1 MRKIKRNNWKVQR
14 KMSLDRKAYESLDL
28 DSKVSVIE
36 AFIPIGLMAI
46 EELLYKEVEELAG
59 PKHKCKEKGKHRGYR
74 WGTNP
79 GSVFLGESKV
89 GIEVPRVRNRVT
101 NEEVPLRSY
110 KLLNRARKIKKG
122 IVAKLLG
129 GLSLRR
135 YSECAEIVP
144 EVFGISPSSL
154 SRRFIEATEEKL
166 KAFSERR
173 LEGEEFVALFIDGKS
188 FSGENLLIV
197 LGVTIDGR
205 KIPIGFRQ
213 GATEHHQ
220 VCADLL
226 NDLIDRG
233 LSTELGLLVVIDG
246 SKGIYKAVKSVLADN
261 VVIQRCQ
268 WHKREN
274 VLSYLPKGKQLYF
287 RKKLQEAYSCS
298 EYKQAKK
305 KLYEIRCELES
316 INLSAVRSLDEGLKE
331 TLTIQRLGVVEEL
344 GVSFKTTNCI
354 ESLISQVARLT
365 GRVSHWKNS
374 NQIHRWLASSLFDL
388 EPRMRR
394 VKGYRSL
401 WKLREALQKELK
413 LKQEALAA

>member
-1 MRKIKRNNWKVQR
+1 MEKVRKNHWKVKR
-14 KMSLDRKAYESLDL
+14 KKQLDKKSYDSLDL

-36 AFIPIGLMAI
+36 AFIPLGLMAV

-59 PKHKCKEKGKHRGYR
+59 QRHKRKEKGNHMGYR

-89 GIEVPRVRNRVT
+89 GIQVPRVRDRET

-122 IVAKLLG
+122 ILAKLLG

-135 YSECAEIVP
+135 YSECAVLVP

-154 SRRFIEATEEKL
+154 SRRFVEVTEEKL
-166 KAFSERR
+166 KAFQERR
-173 LEGEEFVALFIDGKS
+173 LEDEEFVALFIDGKS
-188 FSGENLLIV
+188 FSGENLLIA
-197 LGVTIDGR
+197 LGVTIEGK

-213 GATEHHQ
+213 GATEHHR

-233 LSTELGLLVVIDG
+233 LSTKLGLLVVIDG
-246 SKGIYKAVKSVLADN
+246 SKGIYKAVKSVLADKAC
-261 VVIQRCQ
+261 IQRCQ

-274 VLSYLPKGKQLYF
+274 VLSYLPKSKQSYF
-287 RKKLQEAYSCS
+287 RKKLQEAYSCTNYN
-298 EYKQAKK
+298 EAEK
-305 KLYEIRCELES
+305 KLHVIRRELET
-316 INLSAVRSLDEGLKE
+316 INLSAVKSLDEGMEE
-331 TLTIQRLGVVEEL
+331 TLTIQRLGLAEDL
-344 GVSFKTTNCI
+344 GTSFRTTNCI
-354 ESLISQVARLT
+354 ESLISQVSRLT
-365 GRVSHWKNS
+365 IRVSYWKNS
-374 NQIHRWLASSLFDL
+374 NQIHRWLASSLLDL

-394 VKGYRSL
+394 VKGYSSL

-413 LKQEALAA
+413 IKEEALAA